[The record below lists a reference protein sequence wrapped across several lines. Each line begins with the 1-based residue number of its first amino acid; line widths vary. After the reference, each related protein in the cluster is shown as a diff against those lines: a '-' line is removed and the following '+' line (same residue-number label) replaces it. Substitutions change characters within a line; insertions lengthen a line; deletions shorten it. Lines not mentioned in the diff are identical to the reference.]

1 MQSLSQLYYL
11 HGIGY
16 EYTKYT
22 GEHVIFDESTRM
34 QALSCCGVDTQDTD
48 AINQLNFALDAG
60 TWLNLFPDTF
70 DRYDGTSSFFVSVS
84 FCCCWKR
91 KLGECN

>member
-22 GEHVIFDESTRM
+22 GEHVIFDESTRR
-34 QALSCCGVDTQDTD
+34 QALSCCGIDTQDAD
-48 AINQLNFALDAG
+48 AIKQLNFALDAG
-60 TWLNLFPDTF
+60 TWLNLLPH
-70 DRYDGTSSFFVSVS
+70 TSIIEAHHPILKVRVDDVY
-84 FCCCWKR
+84 CHVHVH
-91 KLGECN
+91 